1 VITGPGVAVWPGAG
15 VAEAPGPGVA
25 PWPGVAVLLPLSE
38 GAGAPPISAPPAQAA
53 KPRVA
58 APAELRMK
66 PRRVMR
72 NLDMKNTALVLK
84 K

>member
-1 VITGPGVAVWPGAG
+1 
-15 VAEAPGPGVA
+15 
-25 PWPGVAVLLPLSE
+25 VLLPLSE